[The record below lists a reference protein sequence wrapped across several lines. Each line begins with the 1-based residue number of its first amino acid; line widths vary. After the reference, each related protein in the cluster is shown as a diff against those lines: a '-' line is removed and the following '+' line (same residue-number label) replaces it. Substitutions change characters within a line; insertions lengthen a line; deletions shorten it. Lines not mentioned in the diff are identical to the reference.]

1 MFKCYNKNS
10 EKQKYKVVIENYN
23 YENCEEIELNGVN
36 KVLFLILIVI

>member
-10 EKQKYKVVIENYN
+10 EKWKYKVVIENYN